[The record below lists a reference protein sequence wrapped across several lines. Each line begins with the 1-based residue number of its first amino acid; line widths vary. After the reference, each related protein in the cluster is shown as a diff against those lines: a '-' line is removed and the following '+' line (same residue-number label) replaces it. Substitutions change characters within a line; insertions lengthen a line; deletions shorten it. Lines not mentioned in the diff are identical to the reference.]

1 LKGKDENLFSK
12 GRKKKSEDITSMAGV
27 IKNKIL
33 FIDDNPSD
41 HELVN
46 MKEQLYHS
54 YKLALLGLL
63 VSGVAHEINNP
74 LTGII
79 TYTEIL
85 RMKVMNEE
93 IKRDLKK
100 ILDSAER
107 CKKIIENLLTFSR
120 QRIPSKTLESI
131 NDLIDRTIDL
141 RIYWLRKNNIEIV
154 KEYGEVPTILVD
166 SQQLQLAILNIILNA
181 EQAIGLQNTDNGMVT
196 FKTSFDNKNQKLII
210 KISDNGPGIPQD
222 IISKIFDPFF
232 TTKSTGNGT
241 GLGLSISHGIIAE
254 HGGNIGAES
263 SEGKGA
269 TFFIELPRKP
279 KNEGKLHGYST

>member
-1 LKGKDENLFSK
+1 MHN
-12 GRKKKSEDITSMAGV
+12 
-27 IKNKIL
+27 IL

-41 HELVN
+41 HELIN

-54 YKLALLGLL
+54 YKLASLGLL
-63 VSGVAHEINNP
+63 VSGVVHEINNP

-79 TYTEIL
+79 TYTEL
-85 RMKVMNEE
+85 LMMKVMNEE

-100 ILDSAER
+100 ILNSAER

-120 QRIPSKTLESI
+120 ERTPSKSLESI

-154 KEYGEVPTILVD
+154 KEYGEIPTILVD
-166 SQQLQLAILNIILNA
+166 SQQLQLTILNIILNA
-181 EQAIGLQNTDNGMVT
+181 EQAIGLQNTDNGMIT
-196 FKTSFDNKNQKLII
+196 FKTSFDKENQKLII

-232 TTKSTGNGT
+232 TTKPAGTGT

-269 TFFIELPRKP
+269 TFFIELPQKM
-279 KNEGKLHGYST
+279 GY